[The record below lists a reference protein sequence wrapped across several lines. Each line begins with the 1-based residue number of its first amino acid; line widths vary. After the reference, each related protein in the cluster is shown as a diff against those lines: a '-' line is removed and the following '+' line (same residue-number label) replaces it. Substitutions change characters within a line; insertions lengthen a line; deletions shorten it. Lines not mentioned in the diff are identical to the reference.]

1 MTFGWYG
8 RSLLSGALSL
18 MTGRARFITS
28 VSNKRQRDGK
38 GVSPGLPTRSK
49 GPLVVKLPIGG
60 FLIPGGFM
68 PKRKERRTTADA
80 GSHNG
85 KDETAITKRVFTA
98 HTNMV
103 TTFHPVLDPAGP
115 KLNIPSTRRNND
127 HGGKI
132 DRGRPCEIWVCD

>member
-1 MTFGWYG
+1 
-8 RSLLSGALSL
+8 
-18 MTGRARFITS
+18 
-28 VSNKRQRDGK
+28 
-38 GVSPGLPTRSK
+38 
-49 GPLVVKLPIGG
+49 
-60 FLIPGGFM
+60 M
-68 PKRKERRTTADA
+68 PKWKERRTTADA

-103 TTFHPVLDPAGP
+103 TTFHPVPDPAGP

-132 DRGRPCEIWVCD
+132 ERDRPCEIWKRD